1 MSVQR
6 VSPGLGRRVLCGALV
21 TAPVI
26 LASRPWPA
34 AALDGRFA
42 ALEARCG
49 GRLGVSVFDTA
60 TLTRT
65 GHRAHERFAL
75 CSTFKLLAVAHI
87 LARIDNREE
96 RLDRRIIYTAGEVVP
111 SSPITAPCAG
121 AQGLTVAEICEAAIV
136 VSDNT
141 AGNLLIE
148 ICGGP
153 ARLTRFI
160 RTLGD
165 SVTRLDRKL
174 PELIAVAPDDP
185 RDTTSP
191 AAMGQNIQ
199 RLLLG
204 DVLRPA
210 SRARLTDWL
219 VACRTGEA
227 RIRAG
232 LPHGWRVG
240 DKTGAGLAGETND
253 VGIIWPPGRPPVIL
267 SIYYVKP
274 GASSEA
280 RSAVIAEAAGL
291 VAANV

>member
-1 MSVQR
+1 MSSQR
-6 VSPGLGRRVLCGALV
+6 ISPGLGRRVLCGALV
-21 TAPVI
+21 AAPVV
-26 LASRPWPA
+26 LTSRAWPA
-34 AALDGRFA
+34 AALASRFS

-49 GRLGVSVFDTA
+49 GRLGVAVFDTA
-60 TLTRT
+60 TRARA
-65 GHRAHERFAL
+65 GHRADERFAL

-96 RLDRRIIYTAGEVVP
+96 RLDRRIIYAPGEVVP
-111 SSPITAPCAG
+111 SSPITAPRAG
-121 AQGLTVAEICEAAIV
+121 APGLTVAEICEAAIV

-191 AAMGQNIQ
+191 AAMGQNIH

-210 SRARLTDWL
+210 SRARLTEWL

-232 LPHGWRVG
+232 LPRGWRVG

-267 SIYYVKP
+267 SIYYVKKD
-274 GASSEA
+274 ASGEA

-291 VAANV
+291 VAASV